1 MIRQNRCKIFT
12 LVISLLL
19 VCVLCFA
26 AGGGRTGDELEE
38 SLIKETLLSAKQ
50 DKVYQETVEEWI
62 QNAGIIDKLQTAEN
76 KTNLSLLD
84 LVNIMTENK

>member
-1 MIRQNRCKIFT
+1 MCT
-12 LVISLLL
+12 L
-19 VCVLCFA
+19 LCR
-26 AGGGRTGDELEE
+26 GGGRSGDELEE

>member
-26 AGGGRTGDELEE
+26 AGAEE
-38 SLIKETLLSAKQ
+38 
-50 DKVYQETVEEWI
+50 
-62 QNAGIIDKLQTAEN
+62 AGIKIDEQNFPDAAFRN
-76 KTNLSLLD
+76 ALLKF
-84 LVNIMTENK
+84 EYQ